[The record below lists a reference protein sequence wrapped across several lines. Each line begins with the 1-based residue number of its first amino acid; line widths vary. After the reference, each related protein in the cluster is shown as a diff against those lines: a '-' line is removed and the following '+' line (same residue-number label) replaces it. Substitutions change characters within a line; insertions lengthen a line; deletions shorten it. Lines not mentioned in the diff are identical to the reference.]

1 MVALRFQ
8 FGALLLVSLLL
19 GCGFHLRGSISTP
32 QGALPPQMASTFI
45 DALPGSLIA
54 DGLRQRLLESGVLL
68 VEELELA
75 SAVLSI
81 SGEQF
86 SRRVFSIDDSI
97 DDSGKVGEYELRYQA
112 TFKVYQPQ
120 LAETLVEPK
129 QTFSIE
135 AQTLSVERVYQY
147 DVSGVLGKSQEEILL
162 REDMQRDLARLI
174 FYRLQA
180 AAKR

>member
-86 SRRVFSIDDSI
+86 SRRVLSI

>member
-1 MVALRFQ
+1 MSSLRLPV
-8 FGALLLVSLLL
+8 GVTLLLFLLL
-19 GCGFHLRGSISTP
+19 GCGFHLRGSSRAP

-54 DGLRQRLLESGVLL
+54 DGLRQQLSDSGVLL

-75 SAVLSI
+75 SAVLSV

-86 SRRVFSIDDSI
+86 SRRVLSI
-97 DDSGKVGEYELRYQA
+97 DDSGKVGEYELHYQA

-120 LAETLVEPK
+120 LAETLSEFK
-129 QTFSIE
+129 QSFSIE

-147 DVSGVLGKSQEEILL
+147 DVAGVLGKSQEEILL
-162 REDMQRDLARLI
+162 REDMQRDLVRLI

-180 AAKR
+180 ATKR